1 MYIIAHRGVGASF
14 CARASVRSYI
24 PVHVIFCNK
33 CHLSLEGDP
42 SEIIAVLKEQAAG
55 RGMDALA
62 SMLQDVIKHR
72 RTEIGMSSPRV
83 CHVPYSGRPPPL
95 RPSERRSPAHPGV
108 PLLIRSCRA
117 TATTADYLNG
127 YGACA
132 CRCAE
137 APAKHLVPAKDRD

>member
-95 RPSERRSPAHPGV
+95 RPSERAQPCAPRGAIANQILSCNRHHRRLPERLRCVRV
-108 PLLIRSCRA
+108 PLCRSTRK
-117 TATTADYLNG
+117 TF
-127 YGACA
+127 GACK
-132 CRCAE
+132 RS
-137 APAKHLVPAKDRD
+137 